1 MSLWDCPTSVS
12 SVSLRIAQNDRVAS
26 DGRGT
31 VAITLSFTP
40 STSLPAGGRVTL
52 SFPSGFFAQESVP
65 LLGTGNASVSNLNAT
80 SSLMSSSNFVLITAG
95 NATGTD
101 AAILTISGMLMGSP
115 QSNSPFGISVMTSVD
130 VMASI
135 SVSSGSI
142 IRYDS
147 PTITLSSVVAGS
159 SNVTISIFLVPS
171 IPFSSG
177 SELIVTLSGS
187 PSCGAGTSVSFSSPA
202 SGAAGVASILNSI
215 LTVTFTS
222 GVFAANSAIVLSFGG
237 VRNPMA
243 PQAALTNV
251 QAAIVSNVTVR
262 SLDSVGSFPEIVM
275 GRMGA
280 VGARHPTV
288 SLSHVMAGFNGAA
301 MAVTFIPSSILPSDS
316 TVLITLSGSPKFA
329 NATSISFVVPEFAI
343 GVATIA
349 DSVMY
354 VNFLS
359 GFFAANL
366 AINFTFQL
374 VSLPA
379 LPQDAMFNV
388 ASAVTSNTGVVI
400 AASSD
405 GTFPSILN
413 ASFAIGSPT
422 ITLSSTLAGATDVR
436 MTVSF
441 SVPFNIP
448 NNAQILVT
456 LTGSSGSN
464 VPNSAGPACLTRS
477 WLQFVYPSVG
487 ASGMASITS
496 ISGSS
501 SMFLLT
507 IQLLSGS
514 YDANLPVLFS
524 FGSVR
529 NPFFAQAARSNIVS
543 AIVASSGVVLALGFL
558 GRFPEI
564 QSLFVSAPAVT
575 TNQPL
580 ARALGVRY
588 MVSFRTSVAIPSN
601 SVLVVTLTGF
611 ALCPV
616 STPLNFSSPTSGAA
630 GTGTI
635 FNKVLRAEFSSGN
648 FASTSNIAFS
658 FERVANPELPWGQSA
673 SLAAAILASNGGIL
687 GVSSNA
693 KFSSIDLP
701 IHFPPNAVYFG
712 LSVARVSTPC
722 EAYSFSIRPNVPI
735 SANGFIT
742 VTVNGVI
749 FGCGS
754 SPVSSACA
762 TLVSGE
768 TVFCTMSQSSSVFSL
783 KVQTAIPANTS
794 LTFSYGSTDQGVFA
808 PSALAEVTNLMSFLS
823 LSSSGLI
830 AANSS
835 AGYRAG
841 AYTSNPYLSTI
852 SLSTSLNIMG
862 STSDLTVSMFPRITI
877 PSNANIVIT
886 LTGLA
891 SCSPGTP
898 LVFTSPSTGAAG
910 FASVYN
916 DVLTISFVSGSF
928 ASPGPVL
935 FEIPNFGNPSISASS
950 QTLWCSIIVG
960 GVIYPSF
967 TSNFPALIN
976 LFGSSGLAVRLS
988 SVVMGNQNTTLTVSY
1003 SPTSS
1008 IPSNHAIIITLTGIH
1023 SCTQNTAL
1031 LFSSPVGASGV
1042 SSCLQDNANVLII
1055 NISSGTFTAGAL
1067 VQFAIGNLT
1076 NSLVPMSNLV
1086 YRHSA
1091 VLVDS
1096 FNVRLGATFVSTF
1109 PSIINGS
1116 MGTTSPAFTLSSLM
1130 AGKSGVV
1137 WSLAFTPVTT
1147 LNSNSRLVVTLSGSP
1162 SCGAGTS
1169 VSFSS
1174 PASGA
1179 AGVAS
1184 ILNSILTVTF
1194 TSGVFAA
1201 NSAIVLSFGGV
1212 RNPMAPQAALTNVQA
1227 AVLDDSGVIV
1237 AASSSG
1243 LFPYI
1248 LSNVFS
1254 AFNSSLYGPVTG
1266 AVRIQSFGAFFSLE
1280 RSCSASVHQSTCE
1293 ATAWSSSSAF
1303 MCKLP
1308 AGSGSGLSL
1317 TLSYLP
1323 TSRGS
1328 AVAAFTYGRSS
1339 ILVMNILSNPLQLQ
1353 LAGSSFGSN
1362 VAVQSVSPTCNS
1374 DPRSISS
1381 DSANST
1387 IVCESLGLLT
1397 SEISSSKI
1405 VGFSFSFI
1413 VSQFNRLDNV
1423 HVFAM
1428 TPAGTRIDLMKD
1440 RCFGCTNSSIQ
1451 VQFSSDSNVQLPTT
1465 NCISGVYGISSL
1477 SSVDV
1482 INLLNSNSIFGSWSL
1497 HASVVGS
1504 RASFTISKFSMTFVV
1519 ATLQFSVGR
1528 TPVSELLWRSDS
1540 AVQVTAPVGY
1550 GNGLVVAG
1558 KSGDSAMDVVTPIL
1572 YSYPLPMLLNVSQ
1585 LPVTAVRTSSTL
1597 VALTGVHFSLMD
1609 ATPRSRMASTSCQA
1623 SMWISDTATY
1633 CRQHHRSLAVSQM
1646 ISIVGNV
1653 SQLPKELASVP
1664 SVVDAV
1670 SMSSAASTGSTVF
1683 RLSGSS
1689 FMLVDVS
1696 SRTRLHVSA
1705 SVQSSW
1711 ISDSYIVLKTP
1722 TLNSQF
1728 VPATVSVGLVRS
1740 MFNISLT
1747 RDFSSNLVEWSV
1759 PSTGSHVRLLSFG
1772 FMNTFLVTQLSAA
1785 VRYGKS
1791 SCEWSRW
1798 LSHSSI
1804 SVKIPS
1810 AFSSYE
1816 TSFPLVMSIGT
1827 CCQRAATVAT
1837 FSSIAPQL
1845 TSVKNASVT
1854 SVLSIFN
1861 NRLSTCSSENCI
1873 AVVMNGSGFGT
1884 QTPSFGGL
1892 LSAQVG
1898 FDRVTGNCVD
1908 VFWNSDSSLYCLHQL
1923 APSGALN
1930 DAVMFS
1936 ISFLNSVTQGTSSAS
1951 IKNPYFVPKQYPLAD
1966 VVSFWIHP
1974 GPVSNQP
1981 DSTAWDTKELSQILF
1996 GSGQLIDLAIIF
2008 VNNNSQP
2015 YITSSGYT
2023 EVVAIITSIQ
2033 FTPINSSLA
2042 KISACAQLDFPSK
2055 LRIPAG
2061 SVSQVHNFAIAL
2073 CFAGSLP
2080 VMGHLEFSFELQG
2093 LSQISNSSVRAS
2105 SPFTLYHFA
2114 SAQLSVSTHPGNV
2127 VAMESVIPLVTFKIT
2142 VFPSVVACGDML
2154 FQYTAFLVCNNAI
2167 LQSKNATSA
2176 KSCDFAPDF
2185 NGTIPVISEDCHIS
2199 ASLPFLN
2206 QSVVRSPT
2214 FSSTFGTESFVEI
2227 IGTIPRQ
2234 LSGGQVLASGNVSEG
2249 SCLIAQLFDKN
2260 GFPVRRMGIVGTLA
2274 AFVDSRPYG
2283 ILGNRTTASNL
2294 NGTLFWC
2301 SAKTSSLALN
2311 IVLRLEF
2318 PSFFLVIP
2326 GTFNVSSAGT
2336 VSSVTLQRPPPSNAS
2351 LLPGAPPPPVTLSLL
2366 DAGGNSFQT
2375 AKSTFVRVRVFS
2387 RRTSTNV
2394 RQLLQAGSGDYVAQS
2409 ESTCPGGGV
2418 EYIQL
2423 AASSNF
2429 TVNSSAVL
2437 CTAGDNLVVYDVVNM
2452 VNGSIITVLFDS
2464 IFSFDVLVIPG
2475 PPVLFALQNSAQL
2488 SLPTHTVI
2496 INATSVLFLDV
2507 GRNIVFGNDSLAVSI
2522 SSAEV
2527 VYVGVN
2533 GSNSTEF
2540 VSNMSGSSIMLL
2552 LSSPINLSGKN
2563 IFLPSYTVSA
2573 NFDRNFSRLR
2583 LFFSASAVSLQYL
2596 PSSNAF
2602 VDLIP
2607 KCTPGTRVTAVSFG
2621 VFECSPCPSSTFA
2634 STVDA
2639 YTCRFVSL
2647 FISSFLRHVCDVFR
2661 RFCGAGHIANR
2672 DGEGCSSCVE
2682 NTYKPYV
2689 NSSVCSDCPAQFFAS
2704 PNHDTC
2710 LTIAF
2715 RSPPTFLTLAKSVS
2729 ISGLSLQN
2737 INGTTD
2743 TSLGEFSIRIRLI
2756 KSSGVNVSDRYISA
2770 FGWANFSSGFWVYS
2784 SVIPQLGANSPSNHF
2799 TWFAVLVAPAITKL
2813 EIAVSA
2819 AVTIVDVIPKIA
2831 SISPLQASFLGASV
2845 TVQCVPSSP
2854 ATSFYSVLSA
2864 PNITA
2869 SYCVF
2874 EPVGASAVAN
2884 LSSFSHNA
2892 SVSFISTSSIVVVCS
2907 PPPSRTTRAHLFNL
2921 DCARWLA

>member
-1 MSLWDCPTSVS
+1 MSLWDCSTSVS

-31 VAITLSFTP
+31 VSITLSFTP
-40 STSLPAGGRVTL
+40 STSIPAGGRITL

-65 LLGTGNASVSNLNAT
+65 YLGTGNASVSYLNAT
-80 SSLMSSSNFVLITAG
+80 SGFMSSSNFVLITAG

-115 QSNSPFGISVMTSVD
+115 RSNSPFGISVTTSAD

-135 SVSSGSI
+135 SVPSGSI
-142 IRYDS
+142 IRQDS

-159 SNVTISIFLVPS
+159 SNVTMSVMLVPS
-171 IPFSSG
+171 IPFPSG
-177 SELIVTLSGS
+177 SELVVTLSGS
-187 PSCGAGTSVSFSSPA
+187 PSCGAGTSVSFTSPA

-222 GVFAANSAIVLSFGG
+222 GVFVANSAIVFSFGG

-243 PQAALTNV
+243 PQTALTNV
-251 QAAIVSNVTVR
+251 QAAIVNNVTVR
-262 SLDSVGSFPEIVM
+262 SLDSVGSFPEILI

-280 VGARHPTV
+280 VGARNPTV

-301 MAVTFIPSSILPSDS
+301 MTVSFIPSSILPSDS
-316 TVLITLSGSPKFA
+316 SVLITLSGSPKFA
-329 NATSISFVVPEFAI
+329 NGTSISFVVPVFAI
-343 GVATIA
+343 GVVTIA

-354 VNFLS
+354 VNFVS
-359 GFFAANL
+359 GFFAANI

-374 VSLPA
+374 VSVPA

-388 ASAVTSNTGVVI
+388 ASAITSNTGVII

-413 ASFAIGSPT
+413 ASFGIASPT
-422 ITLSSTLAGATDVR
+422 ITLSSTMAGATDVR

-441 SVPFNIP
+441 SVSFSIP

-456 LTGSSGSN
+456 LTGSSSSN
-464 VPNSAGPACLTRS
+464 IPNSAGPACLITRS

-514 YDANLPVLFS
+514 YGADLPVLFS

-529 NPFFAQAARSNIVS
+529 NPFFAQAARSNIVA
-543 AIVASSGVVLALGFL
+543 AILASSGVVLAVGSL
-558 GRFPEI
+558 GRFPAI
-564 QSLFVSAPAVT
+564 QDLFVSAPAVT
-575 TNQPL
+575 TNQSP
-580 ARALGVRY
+580 ARALDVRY
-588 MVSFRTSVAIPSN
+588 MVSFRTAVAIPSN

-616 STPLNFSSPTSGAA
+616 STPLNFSSPISGAA

-635 FNKVLRAEFSSGN
+635 YNKVLRAEFSSGN
-648 FASTSNIAFS
+648 FASSSNVAFS

-673 SLAAAILASNGGIL
+673 SLAAAILTKDGGIL
-687 GVSSNA
+687 GASSNA

-701 IHFPPNAVYFG
+701 VQFQPNAVYFG
-712 LSVARVSTPC
+712 LSVAIASC
-722 EAYSFSIRPNVPI
+722 CLAYSFSVRPSIPI

-742 VTVNGVI
+742 VTVNGVF
-749 FGCGS
+749 FGSGS
-754 SPVSSACA
+754 HAVSSACA
-762 TLVSGE
+762 TLVSGLS
-768 TVFCTMSQSSSVFSL
+768 VSCTMNQYGSSPVFSL

-794 LTFSYGSTDQGVFA
+794 LTFSYGSPGDNLGVGVS
-808 PSALAEVTNLMSFLS
+808 SALAEETGLMSFLS
-823 LSSSGLI
+823 PSSSGFI

-835 AGYRAG
+835 AGYRTG
-841 AYTSNPYLSTI
+841 AYSSNPYLTTI

-862 STSDLTVSMFPRITI
+862 SRSVLTVSMFPRFTI

-928 ASPGPVL
+928 ASPDPISFG
-935 FEIPNFGNPSISASS
+935 IPNFGNPSISASIG
-950 QTLWCSIIVG
+950 TLYCSIIVG

-967 TSNFPALIN
+967 TSNFPSLNN
-976 LFGSSGLAVRLS
+976 LFGFSGLGLRLS
-988 SVVMGNQNTTLTVSY
+988 SVVMGSQNTTLTVSY
-1003 SPTSS
+1003 SPITS
-1008 IPSNHAIIITLTGIH
+1008 IPSNHAIIITLTGIY

-1031 LFSSPVGASGV
+1031 RFTSPAGASGF

-1055 NISSGTFTAGAL
+1055 NISSVTFTAGAL
-1067 VQFAIGNLT
+1067 VQFSIGNLT

-1086 YRHSA
+1086 YQDSA
-1091 VLVDS
+1091 VLMDS
-1096 FNVRLGATFVSTF
+1096 FNVRLGTTLVSTF

-1116 MGTTSPAFTLSSLM
+1116 MGANSPVFTLSSLM
-1130 AGKSGVV
+1130 AGRSGVV
-1137 WSLAFTPVTT
+1137 WTLSFTPVTN
-1147 LNSNSRLVVTLSGSP
+1147 LSPNSRLVITLSGSP

-1169 VSFSS
+1169 VSFTS

-1184 ILNSILTVTF
+1184 ILNSVLTVTF
-1194 TSGVFAA
+1194 TSGVFVA

-1212 RNPMAPQAALTNVQA
+1212 RNPMAPQAALTNAQA
-1227 AVLDDSGVIV
+1227 AVMDNSGVIV
-1237 AASSSG
+1237 ATSSSG

-1248 LSNVFS
+1248 LSDVFS
-1254 AFNSSLYGPVTG
+1254 VSNSSLYGPVTG
-1266 AVRIQSFGAFFSLE
+1266 AVRIQSFGTFFSLE

-1293 ATAWSSSSAF
+1293 ATSWSSSSAF

-1317 TLSYLP
+1317 ILSYLP

-1339 ILVMNILSNPLQLQ
+1339 ILAMNISSNPLQLQ
-1353 LAGSSFGSN
+1353 LTGSSFGSN

-1405 VGFSFSFI
+1405 VGFSFSFKL
-1413 VSQFNRLDNV
+1413 SQFNRLDNA

-1428 TPAGTRIDLMKD
+1428 TPAGTRIDLLKD

-1451 VQFSSDSNVQLPTT
+1451 LQFSSDSNVQLPTT

-1497 HASVVGS
+1497 HASVLGS
-1504 RASFTISKFSMTFVV
+1504 RASFTISQSSMTFVV
-1519 ATLQFSVGR
+1519 ATLQFSVGL

-1540 AVQVTAPVGY
+1540 AVQVTAPIGY
-1550 GNGLVVAG
+1550 GNRLIVAG
-1558 KSGDSAMDVVTPIL
+1558 KSGDSPMNVGTPIL
-1572 YSYPLPMLLNVSQ
+1572 YSYPHPMLLNVSQ
-1585 LPVTAVRTSSTL
+1585 LLATAVRTSSTV
-1597 VALTGVHFSLMD
+1597 VAFTGVYFSLMD
-1609 ATPRSRMASTSCQA
+1609 ATPRSRMSSTSCQA
-1623 SMWISDTATY
+1623 SMWVSDTATY
-1633 CRQHHRSLAVSQM
+1633 CRQHYRSSAVSQM
-1646 ISIVGNV
+1646 ISVVGNV
-1653 SQLPKELASVP
+1653 SQLPKALASVP

-1670 SMSSAASTGSTVF
+1670 SMSSAASTGSTF
-1683 RLSGSS
+1683 FSLSGSS

-1722 TLNSQF
+1722 TLHSQF

-1747 RDFSSNLVEWSV
+1747 RDSSSNLVEWSV
-1759 PSTGSHVRLLSFG
+1759 PSTGSLVRLLSFG
-1772 FMNTFLVTQLSAA
+1772 FMNTFFVTQLSAA

-1816 TSFPLVMSIGT
+1816 TSFPLVMSLGT

-1837 FSSIAPQL
+1837 LSPIVPQL
-1845 TSVKNASVT
+1845 TSVKNESVP
-1854 SVLSIFN
+1854 SVLSIFH
-1861 NRLSTCSSENCI
+1861 NRSSACSSDNCI
-1873 AVVMNGSGFGT
+1873 AVVVNGSGFGT

-1898 FDRVTGNCVD
+1898 FDRVTSNCVD
-1908 VFWNSDSSLYCLHQL
+1908 VFWSSDSSLYCSHQL
-1923 APSGALN
+1923 ASSGAIN

-1951 IKNPYFVPKQYPLAD
+1951 IKNPYFIPKQYPLVD
-1966 VVSFWIHP
+1966 VVSYWIHP
-1974 GPVSNQP
+1974 GPVTNQP
-1981 DSTAWDTKELSQILF
+1981 DSTAWGTQELSQILF

-2023 EVVAIITSIQ
+2023 EVVAMITSIQ
-2033 FTPINSSLA
+2033 FTPINASLA
-2042 KISACAQLDFPSK
+2042 KMSACAQLDFPSK

-2073 CFAGSLP
+2073 CSAGSVP
-2080 VMGHLEFSFELQG
+2080 VMGQLEFSFRLQG
-2093 LSQISNSSVRAS
+2093 LSQISNISVRAS

-2114 SAQLSVSTHPGNV
+2114 AAQLSVSTHPGNI
-2127 VAMESVIPLVTFKIT
+2127 VAMESGIPLVTFKIT

-2176 KSCDFAPDF
+2176 KSCDFTPDF
-2185 NGTIPVISEDCHIS
+2185 NGTIPVVSEDCHIS

-2206 QSVVRSPT
+2206 QSVVRSRT

-2227 IGTIPRQ
+2227 MGTIPRQ
-2234 LSGGQVLASGNVSEG
+2234 FSGGQVLSSGNVSEG
-2249 SCLIAQLFDKN
+2249 SCVIAQLFDKN
-2260 GFPVRRMGIVGTLA
+2260 GFPVRKMGIIGTLA
-2274 AFVDSRPYG
+2274 AFADSRPYD
-2283 ILGNRTTASNL
+2283 ILGNKTAASNL

-2318 PSFFLVIP
+2318 LSFVFVIP

-2336 VSSVTLQRPPPSNAS
+2336 ISSVTLQRPPPSNAS

-2375 AKSTFVRVRVFS
+2375 GKSTFVRVRVFS
-2387 RRTSTNV
+2387 RRARTNA
-2394 RQLLQAGSGDYVAQS
+2394 RQLLQAGLGDYVAQS

-2452 VNGSIITVLFDS
+2452 ANGSIITVLFDN

-2475 PPVLFALQNSAQL
+2475 PAVLFSLQNSAQ
-2488 SLPTHTVI
+2488 SSRPSHTVI

-2507 GRNIVFGNDSLAVSI
+2507 GRNIVFGNDSVTVSI
-2522 SSAEV
+2522 ASAEV
-2527 VYVGVN
+2527 LHVHVN
-2533 GSNSTEF
+2533 GSNSTVF
-2540 VSNMSGSSIMLL
+2540 ISNTSGSNIMLL
-2552 LSSPINLSGKN
+2552 LSTPINLSGKN
-2563 IFLPSYTVSA
+2563 GFLPSYTVSA

-2583 LFFSASAVSLQYL
+2583 LFFSATAVSVQYL

-2607 KCTPGTRVTAVSFG
+2607 KCMPGTRVTAVSFG

-2639 YTCRFVSL
+2639 YSCRFAPL
-2647 FISSFLRHVCDVFR
+2647 FISSFL
-2661 RFCGAGHIANR
+2661 
-2672 DGEGCSSCVE
+2672 
-2682 NTYKPYV
+2682 
-2689 NSSVCSDCPAQFFAS
+2689 
-2704 PNHDTC
+2704 
-2710 LTIAF
+2710 
-2715 RSPPTFLTLAKSVS
+2715 
-2729 ISGLSLQN
+2729 
-2737 INGTTD
+2737 
-2743 TSLGEFSIRIRLI
+2743 
-2756 KSSGVNVSDRYISA
+2756 
-2770 FGWANFSSGFWVYS
+2770 
-2784 SVIPQLGANSPSNHF
+2784 
-2799 TWFAVLVAPAITKL
+2799 
-2813 EIAVSA
+2813 
-2819 AVTIVDVIPKIA
+2819 
-2831 SISPLQASFLGASV
+2831 
-2845 TVQCVPSSP
+2845 
-2854 ATSFYSVLSA
+2854 
-2864 PNITA
+2864 
-2869 SYCVF
+2869 
-2874 EPVGASAVAN
+2874 
-2884 LSSFSHNA
+2884 
-2892 SVSFISTSSIVVVCS
+2892 
-2907 PPPSRTTRAHLFNL
+2907 
-2921 DCARWLA
+2921 